1 MTLVLARVTGF
12 YIPGQK
18 ELYFVADEAIL
29 DSHYTQVLLGNKDT
43 LFMTLPHE
51 EIREIHKR
59 WYQLRDDA
67 MEIFMLNGKT
77 ALLSFKDTKVI
88 CKYICPII

>member
-1 MTLVLARVTGF
+1 M
-12 YIPGQK
+12 
-18 ELYFVADEAIL
+18 ADEAIL

-67 MEIFMLNGKT
+67 LEIFMLNGKT
-77 ALLSFKDTKVI
+77 ALFSFADTRVNMFVMLSAI
-88 CKYICPII
+88 GILNAHIILFVVLL